1 MGTRRGTGT
10 KVGTGTGVGT
20 VTGARSGV
28 VTARSVKLN
37 QFVSVPSV
45 PVVNYEVGNYNR
57 CKI

>member
-20 VTGARSGV
+20 VTVARSGV

-37 QFVSVPSV
+37 
-45 PVVNYEVGNYNR
+45 NLCR
-57 CKI
+57 CLQCQW